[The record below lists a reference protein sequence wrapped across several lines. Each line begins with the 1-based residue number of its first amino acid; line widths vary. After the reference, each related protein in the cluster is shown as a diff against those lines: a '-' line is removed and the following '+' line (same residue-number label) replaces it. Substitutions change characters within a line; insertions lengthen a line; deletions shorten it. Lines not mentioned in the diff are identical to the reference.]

1 MAKKYRFDIT
11 PVSAVRTVQGDR
23 IFFKIP
29 KDKLRKDGLNRR
41 NRIERYNKYKVSL
54 LAIAK
59 QIRFTPVE
67 QGMHIVFFLPVPKSL
82 RTPQKIKL
90 HLQLHRKRPD
100 VDNILKGFLDG
111 LLVEDNFIGDVR
123 VTKRW
128 VNQETGYIEV
138 IFNTPDQPSMDNLA

>member
-1 MAKKYRFDIT
+1 MQKKYRFDLT

-41 NRIERYNKYKVSL
+41 NRIEKYNNYKVSL

-59 QIRFTPVE
+59 QIRFYPVE
-67 QGMHIVFFLPVPKSL
+67 QGMHITFFLPVPKSL
-82 RTPQKIKL
+82 RTPQKLKL
-90 HLQLHRKRPD
+90 HMQLHRKRPD

-128 VNQETGYIEV
+128 VNQERGYIEV
-138 IFNTPDQPSMDNLA
+138 VFNAPDLPSQDTLV

>member
-1 MAKKYRFDIT
+1 MQKKYRFNIT

-41 NRIERYNKYKVSL
+41 NRIEKYNKYKVAV

-59 QIRFTPVE
+59 QMRFSPAE
-67 QGMHIVFFLPVPKSL
+67 QGMHITFYLPVPKSL

-90 HLQLHRKRPD
+90 HMQLHRKRPD
-100 VDNILKGFLDG
+100 VDNMLKGFLDG

-138 IFNTPDQPSMDNLA
+138 IFNPPDQLSKDTLV